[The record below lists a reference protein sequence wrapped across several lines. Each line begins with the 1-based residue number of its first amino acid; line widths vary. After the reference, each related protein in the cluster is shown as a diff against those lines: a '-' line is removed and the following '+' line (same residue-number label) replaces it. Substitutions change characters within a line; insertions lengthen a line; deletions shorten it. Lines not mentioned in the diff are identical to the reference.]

1 MKQSST
7 AATVG
12 RTVTA
17 KVNGFIAPSFETE
30 GWHRFYVGAPWR
42 KPKDVPWKHIKAG
55 LTQTEVTMHNARLIQ
70 CEHEGTAASFFDE
83 HGFVL
88 LDMPTEVKDWNEDY
102 SKEDTDISKI
112 YHKEVEG
119 AIRNRLFPNGT
130 DIAHIAQESAVL
142 RRGPKSGNQFYASG
156 VHEDYAMGIE
166 NFKEAS
172 SAYSKCP
179 RLFVSVFHT
188 ALTLLVH

>member
-102 SKEDTDISKI
+102 SKEDTDISRI
-112 YHKEVEG
+112 YHRYEIDCSRTARTSPTSPRSRRYFG
-119 AIRNRLFPNGT
+119 AVRS
-130 DIAHIAQESAVL
+130 QETSSMRAAFTRTTPWASRTS
-142 RRGPKSGNQFYASG
+142 RRP
-156 VHEDYAMGIE
+156 
-166 NFKEAS
+166 
-172 SAYSKCP
+172 P
-179 RLFVSVFHT
+179 RLTVSVLDYSCLSF
-188 ALTLLVH
+188 TLL